1 MPGIFISYR
10 REDAS
15 GHAGRLRDRLRERF
29 GDLVFQDVDNIADG
43 EIFENV
49 LDRALASC
57 QVALIIIGRDWL
69 TCQDTTGRRRL
80 EDPEDWV
87 RIETRQL
94 LGRDIRVVPVLVR
107 GASMPRTEDL
117 PEELRAIAKRQA
129 RELRDSSWDAD
140 VGALIQ
146 RLEEVLK
153 VPPRTPSPQ
162 DGAGRRTRMIT
173 FAVAAALVV
182 VLAIAS
188 LFMRDVAPPGAAP
201 KSPADSPTVV
211 EKPSAPTANPIVA
224 AANAL
229 GLPGTRWRVD
239 DFSGM
244 TPEPGTP
251 DTYEFK
257 VQGNEVLLE
266 GVGADPTKHSMT
278 VKQIQN
284 RAITLTAKLPDGRP
298 SEFMYVF
305 DLVPDG
311 SRLDDCQTVR
321 TANFAALGPCRW
333 RYHRA
338 TAAPRKTPDKF
349 AFTVTCGDGVPDS
362 IDPGCV
368 GAAKA
373 AALIGTWRAGGSGPI
388 YQFMVDGDAVR
399 LSSSALKPEK
409 RSRLAVRSMKGGT
422 ITLAWT
428 GFLGRPKD
436 FDVQNWYEY
445 DLIADGSRLVNCA
458 EAMLLSTRTDR
469 SQCSDLPA
477 FFVRERAK

>member
-80 EDPEDWV
+80 DDPEDWV

-107 GASMPRTEDL
+107 GASMPRIEDL

-153 VPPRTPSPQ
+153 VPPRTSSPQ
-162 DGAGRRTRMIT
+162 GGARSRTRMIT
-173 FAVAAALVV
+173 FASAAVLVV

-188 LFMRDVAPPGAAP
+188 LFMRGAEPPGTARTP
-201 KSPADSPTVV
+201 PTDSRSVA
-211 EKPSAPTANPIVA
+211 EKPRESANPIVA

-229 GLPGTRWRVD
+229 GLPGTRWRID

-266 GVGADPTKHSMT
+266 GVGADPKKHSMT

-284 RAITLTAKLPDGRP
+284 RAITLMAKLPDGRP
-298 SEFMYVF
+298 FEFMYVF
-305 DLVPDG
+305 DLNPDG
-311 SRLDDCQTVR
+311 SRLDNCQTVR
-321 TANFAALGPCRW
+321 AANFAALGPCSW

-338 TAAPRKTPDKF
+338 TAAPRKTPGKF
-349 AFTVTCGDGVPDS
+349 AITVKCGDGVPSS
-362 IDPGCV
+362 IDPACV

-373 AALIGTWRAGGSGPI
+373 AGLIGTWRAGGSGPL
-388 YQFMVDGDAVR
+388 YQFMIDGDAVR
-399 LSSSALKPEK
+399 LSSSELKREDH
-409 RSRLAVRSMKGGT
+409 SRLAVRSMKDGMV
-422 ITLAWT
+422 TLAWT
-428 GFLGRPKD
+428 GFLGRPRD
-436 FDVQNWYEY
+436 FDAQYWYEY

-458 EAMLLSTRTDR
+458 QAALLSTRTDR
-469 SQCSDLPA
+469 SQCSDVPA
-477 FFVRERAK
+477 FFVREGTK